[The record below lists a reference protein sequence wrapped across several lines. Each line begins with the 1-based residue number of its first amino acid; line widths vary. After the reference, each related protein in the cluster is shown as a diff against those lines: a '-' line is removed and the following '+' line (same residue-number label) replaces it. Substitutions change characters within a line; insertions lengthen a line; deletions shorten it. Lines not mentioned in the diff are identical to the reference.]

1 MGEKAL
7 INYRFYMFAKEN
19 GLFPLTEF
27 SIIITSFTGQ
37 YPLR

>member
-27 SIIITSFTGQ
+27 CLIVKRFVAQ
-37 YPLR
+37 